1 MDEDQNARM
10 DPQDSLQAA
19 VRMLEA
25 GLARMEVQ
33 VAVATE
39 SSPGDP
45 NLLYLEQQVDGLR
58 TELARMRRELA
69 AQVARQL
76 GCG

>member
-58 TELARMRRELA
+58 AELARMRHELA
-69 AQVARQL
+69 AQVARQP